1 MEVRPLMAFVVFHAV
16 RLALAV
22 RVDKRHGKR
31 VLLGVH
37 APVVAECKRPVERR
51 VVDRAPEIDDLES
64 AREELRHV

>member
-1 MEVRPLMAFVVFHAV
+1 MVFVVSHAV